1 MHEPDLWKYCTAEHC
16 REMLLSFHLLEGEE
30 WTDEKVISCLY
41 AVSNH
46 TEKHYSRLRIPKK
59 GGGVRQI
66 QAPDPLLKAIQRNIL
81 HHILDGLEPHPVR
94 PPTAGVRPYGRMRP
108 AIREKWWY

>member
-59 GGGVRQI
+59 GGC
-66 QAPDPLLKAIQRNIL
+66 
-81 HHILDGLEPHPVR
+81 
-94 PPTAGVRPYGRMRP
+94 
-108 AIREKWWY
+108 